1 MAICTFA
8 VQRPVAAHGGPIGK
22 VLGVVEHV
30 TVGESSPFPEFANP
44 KNQVSSHFGI
54 LEDGTIEQYVNTALE
69 SWAQAEGNASYLSV
83 ETVGEPTTPLT
94 IQQVDSFGKL
104 MEWCHTQ
111 HAVEL
116 VITDTPG
123 QPGLIGHG
131 DGGVAWGNHEGCP
144 GDLRKAQRAQ
154 ILQIAGATVELDE
167 PTTEPAPEP
176 APQPEPAPEPVPTTQ
191 GEFMPP
197 TVKNG
202 DLSGA
207 VKSAQALLNL
217 HAPLSIDGAFGPATE
232 QAAKNFQTVM
242 HLEVDGIVGPQTW
255 TALCAFG

>member
-1 MAICTFA
+1 
-8 VQRPVAAHGGPIGK
+8 
-22 VLGVVEHV
+22 
-30 TVGESSPFPEFANP
+30 
-44 KNQVSSHFGI
+44 VSSHFGI

-94 IQQVDSFGKL
+94 VQQVDSFGKL
-104 MEWCHTQ
+104 MEWAHTA

-144 GDLRKAQRAQ
+144 GELRLAQRAE
-154 ILQIAGATVELDE
+154 ILQIAGATDVQQPPATE
-167 PTTEPAPEP
+167 PPATTEPPTTTEPAPAP
-176 APQPEPAPEPVPTTQ
+176 APTTD

-197 TVKNG
+197 TVQIG

-207 VKSAQALLNL
+207 VRSAQALLDL
-217 HAPLSIDGAFGPATE
+217 HVPLTLDGDFGAQTE
-232 QAAKNFQTVM
+232 QAVKNFQTVM
-242 HLEVDGIVGPQTW
+242 HLDVDGIVGPQTW